1 MPFNSLQ
8 ALTGFGRNSL
18 TATQAIALVNIDLQT
33 QINLVNV
40 LYTDMINVFVTLKET
55 YIRTAS
61 GVDAWNQEP
70 VDAAAL
76 TGGTRHTNGCP
87 VSRAVTD
94 DSDYPTMLS
103 NFGNWRGSLVATR
116 RYATWHLMTN
126 CFPPAG
132 TVGLAYIGVT
142 CDTGKSGAG
151 WSSFQSEATW
161 LTVAHEIGHN
171 FGAYHTMTT
180 GGIMS
185 YDSVT
190 TKEYK
195 FTGANPSQVGQGHVG

>member
-1 MPFNSLQ
+1 
-8 ALTGFGRNSL
+8 
-18 TATQAIALVNIDLQT
+18 
-33 QINLVNV
+33 
-40 LYTDMINVFVTLKET
+40 MINVFVALRET
-55 YIRTAS
+55 YIRTAP

-76 TGGTRHTNGCP
+76 TGGTRHINGCP
-87 VSRAVTD
+87 ISRAVTD
-94 DSDYPTMLS
+94 NSDYQTMLT
-103 NFGNWRGSLVATR
+103 NFGTWRGGRLATR
-116 RYATWHLMTN
+116 RYASWHLMTN
-126 CFPPAG
+126 CFPPPG

-142 CDTGKSGAG
+142 CNTGKYGVG

-171 FGAYHTMTT
+171 FGAYHTLDT

-185 YDSVT
+185 YDSII

-195 FTGANPSQVGQGHVG
+195 FTGANPSQVGHVMSDSGYNGPYLFQIKIDCIKVSVFSSYADLQSRECGQGRVL